1 MKIIYTLISIICAI
15 IYLFPILWIV
25 LISLKPTDLIFSE
38 PMSIIFPITSEHY
51 LKVISSLFIRYL
63 FNSLIVSVLNVVLVL
78 TVSIPAAY
86 AVGRLGVGRGNLL
99 FWLLSLRMTPP
110 IVFTIPI
117 FIIFQILGLLDNVF
131 VLVLVYCLFN
141 VPLAVWVLET
151 YIESIPT
158 EIEEAA
164 FIDGCNIS
172 QIWRYI
178 LIPVMAPALVT
189 VSILMFIAAWNEYLF
204 ALILTITQSRTWTI
218 GSQIFIG
225 THRVL
230 WGELAASGILGIVP
244 PLILITLIRSRI
256 VEGLTLGRF
265 KG

>member
-1 MKIIYTLISIICAI
+1 M
-15 IYLFPILWIV
+15 
-25 LISLKPTDLIFSE
+25 
-38 PMSIIFPITSEHY
+38 
-51 LKVISSLFIRYL
+51 
-63 FNSLIVSVLNVVLVL
+63 
-78 TVSIPAAY
+78 
-86 AVGRLGVGRGNLL
+86 
-99 FWLLSLRMTPP
+99 
-110 IVFTIPI
+110 
-117 FIIFQILGLLDNVF
+117 
-131 VLVLVYCLFN
+131 LVLVYCLFN

-151 YIESIPT
+151 YVESIPT

-164 FIDGCNIS
+164 FIDVCNIS